1 MRRKEGKRLFAKT
14 GSSNP
19 LDQKIYAYLTEKISE
34 GALSGGDR
42 VVEAELQKVFKVS
55 RTPIREA
62 LRILTSRGLLQMV
75 PGKGASIRRVSFE
88 DIKEIYPVLAN
99 LEGLAAR
106 MAAGQ
111 IVEETLA
118 KMKSCLEHMESLNQA
133 GEKRPYIE
141 YHYRFHELYIQS
153 CQNQHLIQI
162 IMDLR
167 RQVHLYRLSHLY
179 IPMAHSYSMTIHEKI
194 LRLLRE
200 KNKKEVEELVKE
212 HMLIA
217 MDRFL
222 SSKPGTQGQD

>member
-1 MRRKEGKRLFAKT
+1 MKKEGKRLFAKT
-14 GSSNP
+14 GSSDS
-19 LDQKIYAYLTEKISE
+19 LDQQIYAYLTEKISD
-34 GALSGGDR
+34 GTLSGGDR
-42 VVEAELQKVFKVS
+42 LVEADLQKIFKVS

-62 LRILTSRGLLQMV
+62 LRILTSRGLLETV
-75 PGKGASIRRVSFE
+75 PGRGASIRRVSFE
-88 DIKEIYPVLAN
+88 DIEEIYPVLAN
-99 LEGLAAR
+99 LEGLAASR
-106 MAAGQ
+106 AADQ
-111 IVEETLA
+111 ITKETLA
-118 KMKSCLEHMESLNQA
+118 EMQSCLEHMESLNQA

-194 LRLLRE
+194 LSLFRE

-222 SSKPGTQGQD
+222 SSKPGNHGQD

>member
-1 MRRKEGKRLFAKT
+1 MKKEGKRLFAQT
-14 GSSNP
+14 GSSDP
-19 LDQKIYAYLTEKISE
+19 LDRQIYSYLSGKISN
-34 GALSGGDR
+34 GSLSGGDR
-42 VVEAELQKVFKVS
+42 VIEAELQKVFKVS

-62 LRILTSRGLLQMV
+62 LRILTSRGLLETV
-75 PGKGASIRRVSFE
+75 PGKGVSIRRVSFE
-88 DIKEIYPVLAN
+88 DIKEIYPILAN
-99 LEGLAAR
+99 LEGLAAS
-106 MAAGQ
+106 MAADQ
-111 IVEETLA
+111 ITGETLA
-118 KMKSCLEHMESLNQA
+118 EMQSCLEHMEALNKA

-167 RQVHLYRLSHLY
+167 RQIHLYRLSHLY
-179 IPMAHSYSMTIHEKI
+179 IPMAHSYSMTIHDKI

-222 SSKPGTQGQD
+222 SSKPGSQNQN

>member
-1 MRRKEGKRLFAKT
+1 MKKEGKRLFAKT
-14 GSSNP
+14 GSSDS
-19 LDQKIYAYLTEKISE
+19 LDQQIYVYLTEKISD
-34 GALSGGDR
+34 GTLSGGDR
-42 VVEAELQKVFKVS
+42 LVEADLQKIFKVS

-62 LRILTSRGLLQMV
+62 LRILTSRGLLETV
-75 PGKGASIRRVSFE
+75 PGRGASIRRVSFE
-88 DIKEIYPVLAN
+88 DIEEIYPVLAN
-99 LEGLAAR
+99 LEGLAASR
-106 MAAGQ
+106 AADQ
-111 IVEETLA
+111 ITKETLA
-118 KMKSCLEHMESLNQA
+118 EMQSCLEHMESLNQA

-194 LRLLRE
+194 LQFLNE
-200 KNKKEVEELVKE
+200 GNKKEVEELVRE

-217 MDRFL
+217 MDRFV
-222 SSKPGTQGQD
+222 SSKAQNSE